1 MPTGSLLAAAVLAGG
16 AAPLPGVR
24 VTVLD
29 ESGVTAA
36 ALLTGSEGRAEAPA
50 LPAPDRNLSLDPAN
64 TQRPYAV
71 YTLLA
76 EKEGWQPRRLE
87 SVQVFDGQQTVA
99 RLEFLPAESPV
110 QTAAITAAQTVV
122 IPPHPLWAGGGG
134 SGPAPAAP
142 RAGARVLDE
151 VVIPQRITV
160 HLGRPAESARNVTV
174 SFQEY
179 IANVASSEV
188 YPTWPEQALRANILA
203 QISLALNRIW
213 TEWYPSRGYT
223 FNITGSP
230 AVDQAFT
237 EGRTVYAVMERL
249 TAELFATYVR
259 RAGTA
264 EPYFTEY
271 CDGKL
276 VTCAGMRQWG
286 TVDRANEGLS
296 ALQIL
301 RYYYGS
307 RVELVT
313 SKNIAAIPES
323 YPGSPLRRGD
333 SGRAVRVLQRQLD
346 RIAKDYPAFGKPAV
360 TGTFDTATETSVRAF
375 QRYFSL
381 TADGIVGRA
390 TWYKVSYIYVSVKE
404 LAQLTSEGEELSG
417 QTGEGAWPG
426 VVLREGSEGAEV
438 EVLQFWL
445 SGLAQFEAAQPDVT
459 VDGRFGAA
467 TRRAVEVFQ
476 QRMGLTVDGVA
487 GRATWEALYAA
498 WLDIQ
503 SDMGGTAY
511 PGTALRQGSRGN
523 SVRLI
528 QFWLRLSADNY
539 AALAPVAVDGSFGA
553 ATRRAV
559 TAFQQRF
566 GLTADGV
573 VGRASW
579 AKLNEVGLAV
589 ANGIVEPDEAPGA
602 FPGTLRRGDRGTG
615 VRALQYYL
623 RLLAAYYA
631 GLPGLTVDGVYG
643 AATVEAVR
651 AWQTEAWL
659 SVDGVAGPQTWQS
672 VYENAMR
679 MAASGP
685 VARLIALPAPAT
697 ALQPGDTGA
706 QAAAL
711 VRLLDFLAAWLP
723 DIPPAG
729 GGDALGPAAEVSLRA
744 AQGVLGLPVT
754 GTADAAAWGALTA
767 AAAALFTVT
776 PATAAPRPQG
786 VWPGYTLA
794 AGSAGQAVRQLQ
806 RWLNRLGCLDGGLGF
821 VPQTG
826 FLDSATAA
834 ALAAYQRRA
843 GLQPPG
849 VVDDATWQSL
859 AAAAAGCGAE
869 A

>member
-87 SVQVFDGQQTVA
+87 GVQVFDGQQTVA

-142 RAGARVLDE
+142 RAGARVLDKA
-151 VVIPQRITV
+151 VIPQRITV

-417 QTGEGAWPG
+417 QTGAKARGPA

-459 VDGRFGAA
+459 VDGRFGRGHAA
-467 TRRAVEVFQ
+467 RGGGVPTAHGADGGRRCRPRHLGGAVRRLAGYPERHGRHGLPGHGAAPGQPRQ
-476 QRMGLTVDGVA
+476 QR
-487 GRATWEALYAA
+487 AA
-498 WLDIQ
+498 HPVLGCGWRR
-503 SDMGGTAY
+503 T
-511 PGTALRQGSRGN
+511 
-523 SVRLI
+523 
-528 QFWLRLSADNY
+528 NY

-559 TAFQQRF
+559 LAFQQRF

-589 ANGIVEPDEAPGA
+589 ANGIVEPDEAPGGV
-602 FPGTLRRGDRGTG
+602 PGHAAPWRPRHRRAGAAVLPAAAGGLLCRAAGADGGRRVRRGHGGSRARVADRGRADRG
-615 VRALQYYL
+615 RCGRAADLAERVRKRHAHG
-623 RLLAAYYA
+623 RER
-631 GLPGLTVDGVYG
+631 PGG
-643 AATVEAVR
+643 AADR
-651 AWQTEAWL
+651 A
-659 SVDGVAGPQTWQS
+659 
-672 VYENAMR
+672 
-679 MAASGP
+679 
-685 VARLIALPAPAT
+685 AR
-697 ALQPGDTGA
+697 PGCG
-706 QAAAL
+706 AAA
-711 VRLLDFLAAWLP
+711 RRHGR
-723 DIPPAG
+723 AG
-729 GGDALGPAAEVSLRA
+729 GGAG
-744 AQGVLGLPVT
+744 
-754 GTADAAAWGALTA
+754 AAA
-767 AAAALFTVT
+767 
-776 PATAAPRPQG
+776 
-786 VWPGYTLA
+786 
-794 AGSAGQAVRQLQ
+794 
-806 RWLNRLGCLDGGLGF
+806 
-821 VPQTG
+821 
-826 FLDSATAA
+826 
-834 ALAAYQRRA
+834 
-843 GLQPPG
+843 
-849 VVDDATWQSL
+849 
-859 AAAAAGCGAE
+859 
-869 A
+869 